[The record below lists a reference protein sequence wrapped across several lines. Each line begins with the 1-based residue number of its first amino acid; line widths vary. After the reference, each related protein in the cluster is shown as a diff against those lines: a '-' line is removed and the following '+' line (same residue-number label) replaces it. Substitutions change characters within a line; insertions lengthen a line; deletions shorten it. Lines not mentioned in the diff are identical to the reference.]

1 MKKIFK
7 FALITLLSLGIYGCS
22 SDEDSNDDTKKEVV
36 EQKEEQPKTDK
47 EILDLGVTEEQL
59 KVIKENIKDYDDINN
74 VQIWKNSK
82 ESIDGNGVLDLWA
95 IQQNYRVIIQDNDVT
110 NIASYIQGD
119 NKEYTTIYEKQ

>member
-1 MKKIFK
+1 MFK
-7 FALITLLSLGIYGCS
+7 H
-22 SDEDSNDDTKKEVV
+22 EDSNDDTKKEVV

>member
-1 MKKIFK
+1 M
-7 FALITLLSLGIYGCS
+7 
-22 SDEDSNDDTKKEVV
+22 
-36 EQKEEQPKTDK
+36 
-47 EILDLGVTEEQL
+47 DLGVTEEQL